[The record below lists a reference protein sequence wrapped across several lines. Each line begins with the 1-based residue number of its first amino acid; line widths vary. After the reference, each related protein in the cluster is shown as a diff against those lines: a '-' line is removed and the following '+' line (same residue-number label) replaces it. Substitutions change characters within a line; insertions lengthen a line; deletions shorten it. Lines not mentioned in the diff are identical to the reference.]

1 MVNDEFDYPFEINY
15 DGIIKAPLLMEC
27 TRDLARTLR
36 HNPYLT
42 LGDYMNEMPSVV
54 LNELLEV
61 ADDETH
67 EHFDE
72 LVLISEMLARA
83 EGLDASQNDAE
94 SLKRLKVLMSIIAVE
109 GLYRKGMI
117 RAFRENYS
125 FGEDMLTKIV
135 AQRID
140 NDS

>member
-36 HNPYLT
+36 HNPYISF
-42 LGDYMNEMPSVV
+42 GDYMNEMPTAV
-54 LNELLEV
+54 LDELLKV
-61 ADDETH
+61 ADDENH

-72 LVLISEMLARA
+72 LVLISEMLSRA
-83 EGLDASQNDAE
+83 EGLDAAQNDE
-94 SLKRLKVLMSIIAVE
+94 QSLKRLKVLISILAVE

-117 RAFRENYS
+117 KAFRENYS
-125 FGEDMLTKIV
+125 FGEDMLNKMV
-135 AQRID
+135 AQRLD

>member
-42 LGDYMNEMPSVV
+42 FGDYMNEMPSAV

-61 ADDETH
+61 ADDESH

-135 AQRID
+135 AQRIED
-140 NDS
+140 DS

>member
-42 LGDYMNEMPSVV
+42 FGDYMNEMPSAV

>member
-42 LGDYMNEMPSVV
+42 FGDYMNEMPSAV

-61 ADDETH
+61 ADDESH

-94 SLKRLKVLMSIIAVE
+94 SLKCLKVLMSIIAVE

-140 NDS
+140 DDS

>member
-1 MVNDEFDYPFEINY
+1 MVNNEFDYPFEINY

-42 LGDYMNEMPSVV
+42 FGDYMNEMPSAV

-61 ADDETH
+61 ADDESH